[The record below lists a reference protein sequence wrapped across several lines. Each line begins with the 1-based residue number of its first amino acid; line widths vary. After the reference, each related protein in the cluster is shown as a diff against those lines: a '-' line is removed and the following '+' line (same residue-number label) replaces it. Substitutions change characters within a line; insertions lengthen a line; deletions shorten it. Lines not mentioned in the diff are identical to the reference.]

1 VTSAVAK
8 SHLEMFYLEN
18 VVHNACMKTYY
29 SQRNAGS
36 AKTYE
41 APHLHNDKY
50 TSQTTATTTF
60 VIIALFQVHPT
71 LAFLLMFLCQ
81 MLFKT
86 DSV

>member
-29 SQRNAGS
+29 SQRNARS

-41 APHLHNDKY
+41 ASHLHNDKY
-50 TSQTTATTTF
+50 TSQTTATNNNNDRLT
-60 VIIALFQVHPT
+60 
-71 LAFLLMFLCQ
+71 AFDPGQ
-81 MLFKT
+81 PG
-86 DSV
+86 